1 MVEKSITS
9 PRNVIDLASYRQVL
23 ANGKVSSM
31 SARLCRHCGAP
42 LLDGE
47 NDDDCSSAFNL
58 ASRSAAARDVASDS
72 CRLRNGRV

>member
-1 MVEKSITS
+1 MVEKRITS

-23 ANGKVSSM
+23 ASGMVM

-47 NDDDCSSAFNL
+47 NDDDCSTAF
-58 ASRSAAARDVASDS
+58 STAAP
-72 CRLRNGRV
+72 RLRERSRRIRVD

>member
-1 MVEKSITS
+1 MVEKRITS

-23 ANGKVSSM
+23 ASGKAM

-47 NDDDCSSAFNL
+47 NDDDCSTAFN
-58 ASRSAAARDVASDS
+58 RAAP
-72 CRLRNGRV
+72 RLRETSRRIRVD